1 MVGPGAAVIS
11 DARWRPRTPADIAW
25 VIDQNVGLFTY
36 QTSSSGII
44 HRGQA
49 TVRIMAWRPDGSG
62 LVLTELGRGEF
73 VVELSSGQ
81 STALSGFGGVI
92 AGAVLLR

>member
-1 MVGPGAAVIS
+1 M
-11 DARWRPRTPADIAW
+11 
-25 VIDQNVGLFTY
+25 IDQNVGVFTY

-62 LVLTELGRGEF
+62 LVLNELGRGTL

-81 STALSGFGGVI
+81 ATTLSGFDGVI